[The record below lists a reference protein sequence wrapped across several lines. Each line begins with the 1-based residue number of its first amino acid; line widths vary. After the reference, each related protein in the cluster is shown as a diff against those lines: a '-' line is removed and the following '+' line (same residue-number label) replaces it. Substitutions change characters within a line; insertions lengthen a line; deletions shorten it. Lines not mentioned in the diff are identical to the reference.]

1 MKVVQTYT
9 LKEEMNMHFNTK
21 LIHGG
26 ISEDQE
32 TGAVSVPIYQ
42 TSTYRQNG
50 VGQPKQYEYSRSGNP
65 TRFALEELIKEL
77 EGGYQGFAFAS
88 GLAATHTIFSMF
100 RSGDHIILGD
110 DVYGGTFRLLH
121 QVFEKSGLRYTLVET
136 NKPETIAAA
145 IEPETKAVF
154 LETPTNPLLKIT
166 DIARV
171 AEIAKEHGLL
181 TIVDNTFATP
191 YFQKPLQLGADIVIH
206 SATKYLGGHSDVVA
220 GLAIVK
226 DEAIAK
232 QVGFMQNAIGGVLG
246 PHDSWLIQRSIKT
259 LALRMEAHQSNA
271 LQVAQFLV
279 EHPAVAHVY
288 YPGLADHKDHDIARK
303 QMTGFSGM
311 ISFEL
316 KKEAQVASFV
326 EALRVFTLAESLGG
340 VESLIEVPA
349 IMTHAS
355 IPKALREQA
364 GIKDGLIRLSVGIEY
379 VDDLLAD
386 LDTALQ
392 KVGE

>member
-1 MKVVQTYT
+1 
-9 LKEEMNMHFNTK
+9 MHFNTK

-226 DEAIAK
+226 DETIAK

-392 KVGE
+392 KAGE

>member
-1 MKVVQTYT
+1 
-9 LKEEMNMHFNTK
+9 MHFNTT

-226 DEAIAK
+226 DETIAK

-349 IMTHAS
+349 IMTHVS

-392 KVGE
+392 KAGE

>member
-1 MKVVQTYT
+1 
-9 LKEEMNMHFNTK
+9 MHFNTT

-50 VGQPKQYEYSRSGNP
+50 VGQPKEYEYSRSGNP

-226 DEAIAK
+226 DETIAK

-392 KVGE
+392 KAGE

>member
-1 MKVVQTYT
+1 
-9 LKEEMNMHFNTK
+9 MHFNTT

-26 ISEDQE
+26 ISQDQE

-77 EGGYQGFAFAS
+77 EGGFQGFAFAS

-136 NKPETIAAA
+136 NKPEAIAAA

-226 DEAIAK
+226 DETIAK

-392 KVGE
+392 KAGE